1 MTQGCSGKNISGF
14 FSQKFITVLVIVFVL
29 VMGMLG
35 TNTVKA
41 ASVTQSATNSE
52 YGHTVSMNATV
63 QNVDLKIYS
72 KYKNSI
78 LKGDNETDI
87 GKAVPGTT
95 IVVTA
100 TPRPTSN
107 QEVSSSS
114 VRFQPLRIE
123 KDFPMIKGANRHFD
137 KEKSAVTASYTVPN
151 GVEMI
156 RVYADVGY
164 GPFHDKDGGSQWVY
178 AGRTYFI
185 FTSDEAFK
193 KAYKIAT
200 GKSLT
205 GNISTPTNNDK
216 GTDKNGDADDDDGG
230 ITIYHIGGGLFL
242 VVVGGGAAF
251 FFIGGGGGGGAP
263 TGNPADVPPPDEP
276 ETVVYTDPA
285 TGAQSIYEKDP
296 DTGQWVNPY
305 TGGVLDPDDL
315 NRFNNQRISDRRWMD
330 DEVKNLEDR
339 NTAFDNDLK
348 NDWQDMLDNEAEI
361 DRQGRKDQMAI
372 NTGTYGMTDDQRKAY
387 LTNRQNGYETDM
399 KNAHRTANNW
409 DTVVQTAEVV
419 QTAAD
424 IGVDTLA
431 VVTAPVGGG
440 LVADGYAVLKNIG
453 GSAADAAASGRSI
466 VGGIAQGITNAAV
479 DVAQNHAG
487 TKWQKLGSYVGGE
500 GLKGGIEAG
509 INGESVV
516 KGVFKGAGKGITKIG
531 VEKVANGISDAASKT
546 NFNNFKNHYNKINNV
561 YSKGISQKSTNA
573 LRQMNYQK
581 FASKETGNLWK
592 NGISQGVGKNLG
604 TKVFD

>member
-1 MTQGCSGKNISGF
+1 MAQGCSGKNISGF
-14 FSQKFITVLVIVFVL
+14 FWQKFITVLVIVFVL
-29 VMGMLG
+29 VMGMLDSKP
-35 TNTVKA
+35 VVA
-41 ASVTQSATNSE
+41 ASPFTPDKLAGTYALTSARVVKEKGATLTYPE
-52 YGHTVSMNATV
+52 AMTVSKGGNGTILITNKKSQQAWQGKIDLNSGTGRC
-63 QNVDLKIYS
+63 NILIVDKSSGKI
-72 KYKNSI
+72 
-78 LKGDNETDI
+78 L
-87 GKAVPGTT
+87 
-95 IVVTA
+95 
-100 TPRPTSN
+100 
-107 QEVSSSS
+107 SSSAVDVE
-114 VRFQPLRIE
+114 VRFEEQGGGNYVMHILGATYQ
-123 KDFPMIKGANRHFD
+123 KKG
-137 KEKSAVTASYTVPN
+137 
-151 GVEMI
+151 
-156 RVYADVGY
+156 
-164 GPFHDKDGGSQWVY
+164 
-178 AGRTYFI
+178 
-185 FTSDEAFK
+185 
-193 KAYKIAT
+193 T
-200 GKSLT
+200 GKSS
-205 GNISTPTNNDK
+205 STATKNETVKTETNQPN
-216 GTDKNGDADDDDGG
+216 ADDDDGG

-242 VVVGGGAAF
+242 VVAGGAVAF
-251 FFIGGGGGGGAP
+251 FAAGGGGGAP
-263 TGNPADVPPPDEP
+263 TGNPADVPPPNEP

-305 TGGVLDPDDL
+305 TGGVLDPNDL
-315 NRFNNQRISDRRWMD
+315 NRFNNQRLSDRRWMD

-348 NDWQDMLDNEAEI
+348 NDWQDMLDREAEI

-453 GSAADAAASGRSI
+453 GSAADAAATGRSI
-466 VGGIAQGITNAAV
+466 AGGIAQGITNAAV

-509 INGESVV
+509 IKGESVV

-531 VEKVANGISDAASKT
+531 VEKVANGISKAASKT

-592 NGISQGVGKNLG
+592 NGISQGVGKNLV

>member
-14 FSQKFITVLVIVFVL
+14 FWQNFFTVLLAMFVL
-29 VMGMLG
+29 VMGMLDSKP
-35 TNTVKA
+35 VVA
-41 ASVTQSATNSE
+41 ASPFTPDKLVGTYALTSARVVKEKGATLTYPE
-52 YGHTVSMNATV
+52 AMTVSKGGNGTILITNKKSQQAW
-63 QNVDLKIYS
+63 QGKIDLNSGTGRCNILIVAKSSGKI
-72 KYKNSI
+72 
-78 LKGDNETDI
+78 L
-87 GKAVPGTT
+87 
-95 IVVTA
+95 
-100 TPRPTSN
+100 
-107 QEVSSSS
+107 SSSAVNVE
-114 VRFQPLRIE
+114 VRFEEQGGGNYVMHILGATYQ
-123 KDFPMIKGANRHFD
+123 KKG
-137 KEKSAVTASYTVPN
+137 
-151 GVEMI
+151 
-156 RVYADVGY
+156 
-164 GPFHDKDGGSQWVY
+164 
-178 AGRTYFI
+178 
-185 FTSDEAFK
+185 
-193 KAYKIAT
+193 T
-200 GKSLT
+200 GKSS
-205 GNISTPTNNDK
+205 STATKNETVKTETNQPN
-216 GTDKNGDADDDDGG
+216 ADDDDGG

-242 VVVGGGAAF
+242 VIAGGAVAFFAVGG
-251 FFIGGGGGGGAP
+251 GGGGGGGASA
-263 TGNPADVPPPDEP
+263 GNPADVPPPDEP
-276 ETVVYTDPA
+276 ATFVYTDPA

-296 DTGQWVNPY
+296 ETGQWVNPY

-315 NRFNNQRISDRRWMD
+315 NRFNDQRILDRNWMD

-348 NDWQDMLDNEAEI
+348 NDWQDMLDREAEI

-453 GSAADAAASGRSI
+453 GGAADAAASGRSI
-466 VGGIAQGITNAAV
+466 AGGIAQGITNAAV

-509 INGESVV
+509 IKGESVV

-592 NGISQGVGKNLG
+592 NGIAQGVGKNLV